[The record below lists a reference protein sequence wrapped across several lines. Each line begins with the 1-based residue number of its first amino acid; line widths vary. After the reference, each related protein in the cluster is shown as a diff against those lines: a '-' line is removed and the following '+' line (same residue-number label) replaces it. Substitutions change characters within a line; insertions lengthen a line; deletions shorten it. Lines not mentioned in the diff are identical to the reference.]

1 MTYYIGNEA
10 NLNEALGNGN
20 RRYFYALRRTD
31 DGLLYFFK
39 LDQLKDVNDVIV
51 INDPGLAEN
60 DFEEFEY
67 GVDFFDGR
75 LAEDHSRPYS
85 NLRWDQYRW
94 DNNSVYCYINDN
106 GEFVVRLNKTYEYPA
121 TFVGSITATTMTVT
135 LIDSG
140 IIKTGMTLTGTG
152 VETGTSIVAQLTG
165 TTGGVGTYTVSV
177 NYDGTP
183 AAISLVHIN
192 GTL

>member
-1 MTYYIGNEA
+1 MTYYIGGET
-10 NLNEALGNGN
+10 NLNEVLGSGN

-31 DGLLYFFK
+31 DGLLYFFR
-39 LDQLKDVNDVIV
+39 LDQLKDTNDEII

-85 NLRWDQYRW
+85 NLHWDQYRW
-94 DNNSVYCYINDN
+94 DVNSMYCYINSN
-106 GEFVVRLNKTYEYPA
+106 GEFVVRLNRTYEYPA
-121 TFVGSITATTMTVT
+121 TFVASIARTTMTVT
-135 LIDSG
+135 EMDSG
-140 IIKTGMTLTGTG
+140 IIKTGMALTGTG
-152 VETGTSIVAQLTG
+152 VQSGTAIVTQLTG
-165 TTGGVGTYTVSV
+165 ATGGIGTYTVSV
-177 NYDGTP
+177 DYDGTP
-183 AAISLVHIN
+183 AAISTVHTT